1 MEKISI
7 KEILRLV
14 RPLFLL
20 DSALMY
26 TLGVGIAR
34 YLGHIIDIQIFIL
47 GLAWTLALQLSAHFL
62 GGYFSQPK
70 TQARRTENESDTEQR
85 LVREVPLWIGITALT
100 VTTSFALILMR
111 SGVVDGAVY
120 LVMGFLLLGAFVSVM
135 PPFRLVDTPY
145 RDLVLSV
152 LLANI
157 VPALAFILQGEG
169 VHRLVSMTT
178 FPLTL
183 LHFSMLM
190 IFEFRPFANDLKFDR
205 ATLLVRLGWQ
215 GGMRLTNVLILAAFL
230 LLGVAMLIGLPMS
243 LALPAFLVLPLA
255 LFLIWYLTRI
265 EQGAKPHWNA
275 LHIMAVLVFGL
286 TAYLLAFSFW
296 TN

>member
-1 MEKISI
+1 M
-7 KEILRLV
+7 
-14 RPLFLL
+14 F
-20 DSALMY
+20 

-34 YLGHIIDIQIFIL
+34 YLGHLIDVQVFAS
-47 GLAWTLALQLSAHFL
+47 GLAWILSLQLSAHFL
-62 GGYFSQPK
+62 FAYFSPLKEPK
-70 TQARRTENESDTEQR
+70 NRRENDQEIEER
-85 LVREVPLWIGITALT
+85 IAREVPLWIGITALT
-100 VTTSFALILMR
+100 VMTSFTLIMIQ
-111 SGVVDGAVY
+111 SGMVNGEVY
-120 LVMGFLLLGAFVSVM
+120 LVMGLLLVGAFVSVV
-135 PPFRLVDTPY
+135 PPFRLMDTPY
-145 RDLVLSV
+145 RALIFSV

-157 VPALAFILQGEG
+157 VPALAFILHGEG
-169 VHRLVSMTT
+169 VHRLVSMST

-190 IFEFRPFANDLKFDR
+190 IFEFRSFASDLKFDR

-215 GGMRLTNVLILAAFL
+215 GGMRLINIMILAAFL
-230 LLGVAMLIGLPMS
+230 LLGVAMLIGLPLT

-265 EQGAKPHWNA
+265 EQGAKPQWNA